1 MARVMNEVRDGVM
14 KIRIKILGCL
24 VAIVTIFSLLWF
36 FSKEEKPAEPE
47 KTLYE
52 QAFDDLMKN
61 EGGYVNHPADPGG
74 ETKYGICKRY
84 NPDIDIKNITLEFAK
99 QFYQEKF
106 WMPMY
111 EKINDKRIAF
121 KLFDISVNIGK
132 TNLRSLV
139 NETLMDA
146 VCYPHQE
153 EIEELKEVV
162 RACEEDENVEMW
174 ENYVIEKINSTDSD
188 LFLSM
193 FKSKLINYYCERI
206 YDNNKLH
213 VFRHGWIKRA
223 VK

>member
-1 MARVMNEVRDGVM
+1 MARVMDEIRDEVTG
-14 KIRIKILGCL
+14 KKIKILGCL

-36 FSKEEKPAEPE
+36 FKGDPCEETEKP
-47 KTLYE
+47 LYD
-52 QAFDDLMKN
+52 QAFEDLMKN

-84 NPDIDIKNITLEFAK
+84 NPDIDIKNVTLEFAK
-99 QFYQEKF
+99 QFYYEKF
-106 WMPMY
+106 WLPMY
-111 EKINDKRIAF
+111 EKIKDRRIAF

-132 TNLRSLV
+132 NRLRDLV
-139 NETLMDA
+139 NETLLDA
-146 VCYPHQE
+146 VCYPDQE
-153 EIEELKEVV
+153 AVQELEKVV
-162 RACEEDENVEMW
+162 RAYEEDEDVEQW
-174 ENYVIEKINSTDSD
+174 EDYVVNKINSTDSD